1 MWEGR
6 RKCCLQQTCL
16 RCISSL
22 QHINAGNL
30 TWWITKLQRSVS
42 VGFNDKIDIIL
53 ELSSGVGGQE
63 AMLFTADTFE
73 VYKQFA
79 AYKRW
84 KFDVVDYQTT
94 EIGKCWV

>member
-1 MWEGR
+1 M
-6 RKCCLQQTCL
+6 
-16 RCISSL
+16 SL
-22 QHINAGNL
+22 L
-30 TWWITKLQRSVS
+30 TPPAPIDE
-42 VGFNDKIDIIL
+42 NDIIL

-63 AMLFTADTFE
+63 AMLFTADMFE
-73 VYKQFA
+73 MYEQFA